1 MSYFVKENSKDG
13 GKDPYTLKIIFL
25 VLVYST
31 AEYCPIA
38 LLNNLHVK
46 KIDMQ
51 LNSVMWLINGM
62 LKLFLILEERRC

>member
-13 GKDPYTLKIIFL
+13 RTDPYTLKTIFL

-31 AEYCPIA
+31 AEYCPIVI
-38 LLNNLHVK
+38 LNNLHVK

-51 LNSVMWLINGM
+51 LNSVM
-62 LKLFLILEERRC
+62 